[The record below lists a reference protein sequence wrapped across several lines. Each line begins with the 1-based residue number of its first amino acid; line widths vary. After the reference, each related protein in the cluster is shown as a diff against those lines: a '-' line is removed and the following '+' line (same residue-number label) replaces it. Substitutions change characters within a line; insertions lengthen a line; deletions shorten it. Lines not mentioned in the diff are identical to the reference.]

1 MQGMAWKHSI
11 SMNQYRPPSSEETQ
25 NCSQSTKPTTIAR
38 PLCPNTIAHFHWTF
52 RSIVKFLHHFL
63 PQLPSYKGH
72 HGCCCIE
79 MLKYWWKSQNLDS
92 SVPCTSHI
100 GKVDDGWC
108 IYIGSCKAKS
118 FKTCPCPFKKPAIC
132 DVLYLVFYDLYRRAH
147 EDAMWCQ
154 ALLQCKHV
162 KTVVHPWTSNHET
175 KIRGIIAKVWIS
187 PFQGQSLDSLMIIV
201 WFLWGSTSGESSR
214 CLNILHGHTPLALR
228 WHPSWAP
235 WSCWTCHVYWSHRL
249 YCYHMLSIFICMT
262 CTLAYVSVPK
272 SNLCIQMLVS
282 IRIGDAPEVLL
293 MEMSLNQKQWGTQ

>member
-108 IYIGSCKAKS
+108 IYID
-118 FKTCPCPFKKPAIC
+118 I
-132 DVLYLVFYDLYRRAH
+132 Y
-147 EDAMWCQ
+147 W
-154 ALLQCKHV
+154 LLQGKIIQNVSMSIQEASHLWCFVSGLLRPVSQSTRRCHV
-162 KTVVHPWTSNHET
+162 MPSITAVQTCENC
-175 KIRGIIAKVWIS
+175 G
-187 PFQGQSLDSLMIIV
+187 
-201 WFLWGSTSGESSR
+201 
-214 CLNILHGHTPLALR
+214 TPLN
-228 WHPSWAP
+228 
-235 WSCWTCHVYWSHRL
+235 
-249 YCYHMLSIFICMT
+249 F
-262 CTLAYVSVPK
+262 
-272 SNLCIQMLVS
+272 
-282 IRIGDAPEVLL
+282 
-293 MEMSLNQKQWGTQ
+293 

>member
-108 IYIGSCKAKS
+108 IYIGSCKAKIIQNVS
-118 FKTCPCPFKKPAIC
+118 MSIQEASHLWCFVSGLLRPVSQSTRKMPCDAKHYCSANMWKLWYTPELLTMKP
-132 DVLYLVFYDLYRRAH
+132 
-147 EDAMWCQ
+147 
-154 ALLQCKHV
+154 K
-162 KTVVHPWTSNHET
+162 SG
-175 KIRGIIAKVWIS
+175 GIIAKVWIS

-201 WFLWGSTSGESSR
+201 WFLWGSTSGNLPDAWIFCMAIRTGTSLASILGAMVMLNLPCLLVTSS
-214 CLNILHGHTPLALR
+214 IL
-228 WHPSWAP
+228 
-235 WSCWTCHVYWSHRL
+235 
-249 YCYHMLSIFICMT
+249 LSYAIYIYMHDMY
-262 CTLAYVSVPK
+262 LS
-272 SNLCIQMLVS
+272 LCVC
-282 IRIGDAPEVLL
+282 A
-293 MEMSLNQKQWGTQ
+293 

>member
-1 MQGMAWKHSI
+1 MKLLRLLRPAPIYIIYHIISIHILKISWRLIKPTQMQGMAWKHSI

-132 DVLYLVFYDLYRRAH
+132 DVLHLVFYDLYRRAH

-201 WFLWGSTSGESSR
+201 WFLWGSTSGNLPDAWIFCMAIRTGTSLASILGAMVMLNLPCLLVTSS
-214 CLNILHGHTPLALR
+214 IL
-228 WHPSWAP
+228 
-235 WSCWTCHVYWSHRL
+235 
-249 YCYHMLSIFICMT
+249 LSYAIYIYMHDMY
-262 CTLAYVSVPK
+262 LS
-272 SNLCIQMLVS
+272 LCVC
-282 IRIGDAPEVLL
+282 A
-293 MEMSLNQKQWGTQ
+293 